1 MFLYTAAIDLVV
13 NRVDLF
19 GKPVALNFNGKEKS
33 KSFIGAF
40 FSGLVLLFFVWAL
53 YIFSQ
58 DMFQKKNPKTIM
70 SQSFHE
76 NPAAM
81 VINADTF
88 AFAFG
93 LQDPQTYFHYINSSI
108 YTVEVTRQQL
118 SREVQPDGS
127 LAEIWS
133 SVPLEYETCSTAHFG
148 HLGSKFADIE
158 LDELYCLKKDQP
170 ALDEI
175 VVQGVFESPVYQYI
189 QASIKA
195 CDNATSSVT
204 CGTPKE
210 LQHYLG
216 GGFFATYFTNIAID
230 PKSYKQPNVTY
241 RDSYY
246 SSLTYP
252 YYKELTLWLNHLEV
266 KSDVGWLLKD
276 EELES
281 FISFEKTVE
290 NLNFRQDMGSVL
302 NFVVRVD
309 KIKTHYERSYTKI
322 SDVFAEVNGLGAAV
336 IVAFAFI
343 LRPFSD
349 IKFNESL
356 INELFEIKAPDTDG
370 SSGSKAKN
378 NSKTRKRSNS
388 KKNSKKLEKKNSSS
402 KAAAAEGSTTKK
414 DHLKIEIG
422 GDKSAMNS
430 ILNSP
435 CDSFNISKIPING
448 DMNRSQSPTKEVQF
462 AELNNT
468 LALNQTTQLI
478 DSKPLRHPTL
488 KMSSPPSLSMLDSKP
503 GQYDKDL
510 REDVSTFRAVD
521 TQRAENFSLVGSHR
535 PDSGTFRSQLLQ
547 AKPSPVKP
555 TNKILEHYEAENP
568 EEIDIVLE
576 NLMQEKKEET
586 LKMED
591 SFKKMNEV
599 KKKTSFMERTALYR
613 NMSVREDREDTS
625 QIESMVDD
633 GELKVKAKELP
644 EKLCKSTYKINIT
657 FWEYLH
663 SYFWK
668 SKELKEKF
676 RLLNEGVRRI
686 EERLDIFKVFKK
698 FREVDKMRL
707 LLFESEQL
715 VLFDSLPKPELA
727 FKDDDDTTAAD
738 MDKSKSIEHIRESR
752 FTNEKRRNDLIAL
765 SYENMKRKNR
775 KSMIDDRLLDIY
787 DHLE

>member
-19 GKPVALNFNGKEKS
+19 GKPVALNFNGKDKS

-356 INELFEIKAPDTDG
+356 INELFEIKTPDTDG

-388 KKNSKKLEKKNSSS
+388 KKNSKKLEKKSSLS

-478 DSKPLRHPTL
+478 DSKPLRHRTL

-503 GQYDKDL
+503 GQYDKDI
-510 REDVSTFRAVD
+510 RDDVSTFRAVD

>member
-19 GKPVALNFNGKEKS
+19 GKPVALNFNGKDKS

-40 FSGLVLLFFVWAL
+40 FSGVVLVFFVWAL

-76 NPAAM
+76 NPDAM

-127 LAEIWS
+127 LSEVWS
-133 SVPLEYETCSTAHFG
+133 SIPLEYETCTTAHFG
-148 HLGSKFADIE
+148 HLGSKFASIE
-158 LDELYCLKKDQP
+158 LNQLFCLKKDQP
-170 ALDEI
+170 ALKEI
-175 VVQGVFESPVYQYI
+175 VVQGVFESPKYQYI
-189 QASIKA
+189 QTSIKA
-195 CDNATSSVT
+195 CDNVTSGGT
-204 CGTPKE
+204 CGTSEE
-210 LQHYLG
+210 LKYYLG
-216 GGFFATYFTNIAID
+216 GGFFATYFTNLAID
-230 PKSYKQPNVTY
+230 PKNYKQPNVTY

-266 KSDVGWLLKD
+266 KSDVGWLL
-276 EELES
+276 EEQEVEKY
-281 FISFEKTVE
+281 ISFEKTVE
-290 NLNFRQDMGSVL
+290 NLNFRQDLGAVL

-322 SDVFAEVNGLGAAV
+322 SDVFAEVNGLGAAI
-336 IVAFAFI
+336 IVAFAFF
-343 LRPFSD
+343 LRPYSD
-349 IKFNESL
+349 IKFNEGL
-356 INELFEIKAPDTDG
+356 INELFEIKGPDMDG
-370 SSGSKAKN
+370 CNSKPKN

-388 KKNSKKLEKKNSSS
+388 KKNSKKLERKNSS
-402 KAAAAEGSTTKK
+402 KAGGVAAEGLTAKK

-435 CDSFNISKIPING
+435 CDSFNITKTPVN
-448 DMNRSQSPTKEVQF
+448 DRSQSPTKEVQF
-462 AELNNT
+462 GELNNT
-468 LALNQTTQLI
+468 LALNQTTQLM
-478 DSKPLRHPTL
+478 DSKPLRHHTL
-488 KMSSPPSLSMLDSKP
+488 KMSSPPSMSMLDSKP
-503 GQYDKDL
+503 GQYDKDI

-521 TQRAENFSLVGSHR
+521 TQRAENFSLVGNSR
-535 PDSGTFRSQLLQ
+535 RDSGTYRSQLLQ
-547 AKPSPVKP
+547 AKPLPVKP

-568 EEIDIVLE
+568 EEIEIVLE
-576 NLMQEKKEET
+576 NLIHEKKEET

-591 SFKKMNEV
+591 SFRKMNESI

-613 NMSVREDREDTS
+613 ADNRKEDREDTS
-625 QIESMVDD
+625 QIESMVDE

-676 RLLNEGVRRI
+676 RLLNEGIRRI

-727 FKDDDDTTAAD
+727 SKDDDDTTAPEL
-738 MDKSKSIEHIRESR
+738 DKSKSIEHIRQSR
-752 FTNEKRRNDLIAL
+752 FINEKRRNDLIAL
-765 SYENMKRKNR
+765 SYENMKKKMR
-775 KSMIDDRLLDIY
+775 KSIIDDRLLDIY
-787 DHLE
+787 DSIE